1 MSVGFRWRVE
11 GLLGVSSGD
20 GGEEVGGERGGT
32 ASARVSRLDEGEE
45 GEKEENEVV
54 GGRGMSSLESRVAVV
69 FVVGVRWISSLES
82 RVLVVVAVDGRG
94 MSSLES
100 RVVVVLVLSSE
111 FW

>member
-11 GLLGVSSGD
+11 GLLGVSSGG

-32 ASARVSRLDEGEE
+32 ASARVSRLDEGEKE

-69 FVVGVRWISSLES
+69 FAVGV
-82 RVLVVVAVDGRG
+82 
-94 MSSLES
+94 ES